1 MKQDGIAAEK
11 IKMFEIV
18 HNLIHVSHQK
28 GLPLPPPP
36 NMLRRRT
43 SVTMQKIHW
52 KTVAKDKINN
62 SLWAQQEDDASI
74 IDDSE
79 VVELESLFGAKPASK
94 KAKRSCNSKSK
105 ERIKKDVCLID
116 LKRANNIAISLAQF
130 KAFHDY
136 DALCQSVVSMDS
148 SNLNVEK
155 LQNMQALLP
164 TTDEVRRMKS
174 YKGGRESLGRCEHFF
189 LAVAKIPRFGQ
200 KLYSFVSS
208 LQFTDLVNEL
218 KDSLHL
224 IKNACDEITSN
235 RNLAGMLRRLL
246 AVGNLVNEG
255 AGKPRAEG
263 ITIDSLLKTANK
275 KGSDGKT
282 SVIDHVVSTLLKQNE
297 SGSFVNF
304 GKEMS
309 SVKSA
314 ARLNV
319 KDSRVAFRDLQNSIK
334 KVETI
339 ISVEKK
345 DAENED
351 PLFVKRSEDFVRNAS
366 KMVEEVHSIMEDVE
380 NAFNVLCSFFAEDSK
395 KCQVSILLLL
405 IHYI

>member
-1 MKQDGIAAEK
+1 
-11 IKMFEIV
+11 
-18 HNLIHVSHQK
+18 
-28 GLPLPPPP
+28 
-36 NMLRRRT
+36 
-43 SVTMQKIHW
+43 
-52 KTVAKDKINN
+52 
-62 SLWAQQEDDASI
+62 
-74 IDDSE
+74 
-79 VVELESLFGAKPASK
+79 
-94 KAKRSCNSKSK
+94 
-105 ERIKKDVCLID
+105 
-116 LKRANNIAISLAQF
+116 
-130 KAFHDY
+130 
-136 DALCQSVVSMDS
+136 
-148 SNLNVEK
+148 
-155 LQNMQALLP
+155 
-164 TTDEVRRMKS
+164 
-174 YKGGRESLGRCEHFF
+174 
-189 LAVAKIPRFGQ
+189 
-200 KLYSFVSS
+200 
-208 LQFTDLVNEL
+208 
-218 KDSLHL
+218 
-224 IKNACDEITSN
+224 
-235 RNLAGMLRRLL
+235 MLRRLL